1 MISIFRRV
9 EEFSLIYKTAQ
20 EVFYG
25 VKNLPF
31 NLNSEYSKFLK
42 KVINAKTE
50 KDYYLLICE
59 FVNKLNDGHTDV
71 NIPKTFLN
79 KIGYLPF
86 KLICINNNYFI
97 CDTICNLESCKFE
110 KIKKINNIP
119 FKNLVKKCFKYIHS
133 INGFSYFNRLE
144 KLMPLFLQKKNNVLM
159 LENGQKFKFNLL
171 SEKPEFNLPKLSSK
185 NQFKKLEANNL
196 ELLEFEN
203 RIFYVK
209 LDTFNNLQ
217 IITECCEKLK
227 ALKNPNY
234 IILDIR
240 NNEGGMTK
248 NAEKL
253 ANLFIKGEYSAC
265 KKFTR
270 KNVGITLA
278 SASQYNLNKSKIEEW
293 IKNGITTKE
302 ILEENLGVL
311 KGTVLEEYTDSFGK
325 EPRQTL
331 NCKCVILT
339 SKYTISAAE
348 DFTAMFKSNK
358 IGTIVGEN
366 TYGST
371 GTPYVLKFDSGLS
384 ARICSVYYKLKNDE
398 EFINKGIKPDIYLK
412 NTLKH
417 YKCGT
422 DFVLDSTLDLILN
435 NKL

>member
-1 MISIFRRV
+1 
-9 EEFSLIYKTAQ
+9 
-20 EVFYG
+20 
-25 VKNLPF
+25 
-31 NLNSEYSKFLK
+31 
-42 KVINAKTE
+42 
-50 KDYYLLICE
+50 
-59 FVNKLNDGHTDV
+59 
-71 NIPKTFLN
+71 
-79 KIGYLPF
+79 
-86 KLICINNNYFI
+86 
-97 CDTICNLESCKFE
+97 
-110 KIKKINNIP
+110 
-119 FKNLVKKCFKYIHS
+119 
-133 INGFSYFNRLE
+133 
-144 KLMPLFLQKKNNVLM
+144 MPLFLQKKNNVLI

-185 NQFKKLEANNL
+185 KQFKKLEANNL

-209 LDTFNNLQ
+209 LDTFNNSQ

-302 ILEENLGVL
+302 IVEENLGVL
-311 KGTVLEEYTDSFGK
+311 NGTVLEEYTDSFGK

-384 ARICSVYYKLKNDE
+384 ACICSVYYKLKNDE

-417 YKCGT
+417 YKMGK